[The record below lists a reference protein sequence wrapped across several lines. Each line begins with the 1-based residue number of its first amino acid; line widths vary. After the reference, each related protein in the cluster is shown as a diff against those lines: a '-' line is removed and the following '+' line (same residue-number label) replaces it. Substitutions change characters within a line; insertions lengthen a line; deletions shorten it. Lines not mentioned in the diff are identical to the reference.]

1 MPVEQRTANIRPVF
15 WRGFPVAGG
24 PGCDDDDQ
32 TQYGRESARDRRLS
46 SSLEKG
52 APVSVIDGLPAHILI
67 NHFVVVL
74 MPLTAVLAILCA
86 VWPAARQRLVWLVV
100 VLGVATAVATVW
112 TVKSG
117 EWLIDHADQQSAMMD
132 HHAEL
137 GDTMGYFAAALLVA
151 VILLAV
157 LHVRGSRQAALTPA
171 VHALIVVVV
180 LAASVASL
188 VQVYRTGDSGARA
201 AWGSF
206 VPSIG
211 G

>member
-1 MPVEQRTANIRPVF
+1 M
-15 WRGFPVAGG
+15 
-24 PGCDDDDQ
+24 
-32 TQYGRESARDRRLS
+32 
-46 SSLEKG
+46 
-52 APVSVIDGLPAHILI
+52 SVIDGLPAHILL
-67 NHFVVVL
+67 NHFAVVL

-86 VWPAARQRLVWLVV
+86 VWPAARRRLVWLVL
-100 VLGVATAVATVW
+100 VLGVGTAVATVL

-117 EWLIDHADQQSAMMD
+117 QWLIDHADQQSAMMD

-157 LHVRGSRQAALTPA
+157 LHVRQHREATLAPVA
-171 VHALIVVVV
+171 HALIVALV
-180 LAASVASL
+180 LAASAASL

-206 VPSIG
+206 VPSISG
-211 G
+211 

>member
-1 MPVEQRTANIRPVF
+1 M
-15 WRGFPVAGG
+15 
-24 PGCDDDDQ
+24 
-32 TQYGRESARDRRLS
+32 
-46 SSLEKG
+46 
-52 APVSVIDGLPAHILI
+52 SVIDGLPAHILI

-74 MPLTAVLAILCA
+74 MPLTALLAILCA

-100 VLGVATAVATVW
+100 VLGVATAAATVV

-157 LHVRGSRQAALTPA
+157 LHVRRSREALTPV